1 MIFDGSIKQPSTV
14 CNNGVFCIILTSH
27 KIRILLVC
35 PNMEARPVFGLFN
48 YACVC
53 KPRCSNAVKNDSGI
67 KIRRPIRSKGIV
79 PSCNLVLIV
88 PSERPS
94 ALAASLRV
102 RKAAFGGC
110 VGWCCWVFGW
120 DVRRCFAKSPSI
132 SSDNS
137 FTGITTSEAPE
148 AAFWEGCVLA
158 AIMQKDKGVTYCL
171 CSTREFCV
179 W

>member
-1 MIFDGSIKQPSTV
+1 MEFFAYFYPQK
-14 CNNGVFCIILTSH
+14 FLWF
-27 KIRILLVC
+27 VC

-53 KPRCSNAVKNDSGI
+53 RPRCSNAVKNDSGI

-79 PSCNLVLIV
+79 PSCSLVLIV

-110 VGWCCWVFGW
+110 GAWCCWVFDW

-132 SSDNS
+132 SSDSS

-158 AIMQKDKGVTYCL
+158 AIMQKRQGCNILSLQHTRILCL
-171 CSTREFCV
+171 VGIYLAGKLKVSRS
-179 W
+179 